1 MTYKKRNDDNNSN
14 NNDNNNNDNKNNNN
28 KRKNLQGRLRCCC
41 TSFGDYFEFLSR
53 LIFEHYEAIVS

>member
-14 NNDNNNNDNKNNNN
+14 SNNNNNNNNNN
-28 KRKNLQGRLRCCC
+28 KRKNLQGRLRCWC
-41 TSFGDYFEFLSR
+41 TSLCDYFEFLSR